1 MAGVAACVAS
11 VFAKSHSV
19 FAEHVRHTQRA
30 LNRNLKHHTQRT
42 LMAHLP
48 YVALED
54 SQAFHEIAETVRLA
68 MIDKLREEGAP
79 INVWRVGVAEGF
91 VASKIEARTGHEQP
105 WRDEHCF
112 SVRTR
117 VSVER
122 PPFYSEG

>member
-1 MAGVAACVAS
+1 MAGVAACIAG
-11 VFAKSHSV
+11 VFAKPRSV
-19 FAEHVRHTQRA
+19 FAEHVRYTHKR
-30 LNRNLKHHTQRT
+30 LNRNLQEHTQRT
-42 LMAHLP
+42 LMAGLP

-54 SQAFHEIAETVRLA
+54 PQAFHEIAERVRLA

-91 VASKIEARTGHEQP
+91 VASKIEARTGTEQP
-105 WRDEHCF
+105 WRDEHYF

-122 PPFYSEG
+122 PPFQSEE